1 MAGNPRISQNGLPR
15 FDVLKQRVEQENNFK
30 FYFSTMMKYHFWIVL
45 IFVCSHAAFGQN
57 AVKIRREETGDIL
70 KAETEI
76 GLKTEADSQKV
87 FKKKFIP
94 NPKRAAQLAAILPG
108 SGQIYNRDYWKAP
121 LVFAALAGGTWTAIY
136 WHVRYQ
142 DFVQAYKSF
151 YDLVPSSETYGQ
163 LKASL
168 ATDPYLPVF
177 YRGGILNGK
186 RDDAK
191 PMTID
196 QVKKAKDTYRR
207 YFQTA
212 VVVTVALYAVSI
224 IEANVAA
231 HMKTFDLSDDLTLRV
246 EPRISQPMVSQPV
259 PGVRLVFT
267 LK

>member
-1 MAGNPRISQNGLPR
+1 
-15 FDVLKQRVEQENNFK
+15 
-30 FYFSTMMKYHFWIVL
+30 MKSHFLVIL
-45 IFVCSHAAFGQN
+45 IFVCSQTACGQDT
-57 AVKIRREETGDIL
+57 VKTGGGGTGNIM
-70 KAETEI
+70 KPKTEI
-76 GLKTEADSQKV
+76 GLGAEAESQRV

-186 RDDAK
+186 RDEAK
-191 PMTID
+191 LMTID

-212 VVVTVALYAVSI
+212 VVVTAALYAVSI

-246 EPRISQPMVSQPV
+246 EPRISQPMVNQPA

>member
-1 MAGNPRISQNGLPR
+1 
-15 FDVLKQRVEQENNFK
+15 
-30 FYFSTMMKYHFWIVL
+30 MKSHFLVIL
-45 IFVCSHAAFGQN
+45 IFVCSQTAYGQDT
-57 AVKIRREETGDIL
+57 VKTGGGRTGNIM
-70 KAETEI
+70 KPKTEI
-76 GLKTEADSQKV
+76 GLGAEADSQRV

-186 RDDAK
+186 RDEAK
-191 PMTID
+191 LMTID

-212 VVVTVALYAVSI
+212 VVVTAALYAVSI

-246 EPRISQPMVSQPV
+246 EPRISQPMVNQPA